1 MKSTR
6 LPFDEFCALR
16 FLLTIEGI
24 GPVKIN
30 HLQKTF
36 PSFLAILD
44 TPKNLLAKTS
54 GLHDTIISR
63 IFDSRHQLDKLH
75 KTIERELDALKQT
88 GASIITIWDDDY
100 PFLLRNIY
108 APPPILYVAGEIAAE
123 DENTIAVVGTRTPS
137 QYGKMQ
143 AEKISAQ
150 LSESGFTVVS
160 GLARGIDSI
169 AHLAALETGGK
180 TIAVIGSG
188 FGHIYPK
195 ENIPLAD
202 SIRKSGAVLTTHPY
216 FEKAVAM
223 NFPARNRIISGLSRG
238 TVIVES
244 GSKGGALQTASF
256 ALEQNREV
264 FAIPGNIGS
273 KQSEGTNNLI
283 KHGTAKLVQHAED
296 ILSELQPY
304 LPQRHAV
311 KKEVPK
317 VSLSLFE
324 EKIVTALGEET
335 LHIDTLANK
344 AGFSTQ
350 EALVHLLTLEFKGVI
365 RQLPGKMFV
374 AVQ

>member
-1 MKSTR
+1 MKPTR
-6 LPFDEFCALR
+6 LPFSELCALR

-30 HLQKTF
+30 NLQKVF
-36 PSFLAILD
+36 PSFQSILD
-44 TPKNLLAKTS
+44 APSQLLMKTG
-54 GLHDTIISR
+54 GLHETITRR
-63 IFDSRHQLDKLH
+63 IFENRNHLEELSR
-75 KTIERELDALKQT
+75 TIGKELEALKKT
-88 GASIITIWDDDY
+88 GATLITVWDDDY

-108 APPPILYVAGEIAAE
+108 APPPILYVAGEISAE
-123 DENTIAVVGTRTPS
+123 NDNTIAVVGTRTPS

-143 AEKISAQ
+143 AEKISSQ
-150 LSESGFTVVS
+150 LAESGFTVIS

-169 AHLAALETGGK
+169 AHQAAVQSGGK

-202 SIRKSGAVLTTHPY
+202 AIRKSGAVVTTHPY

-223 NFPARNRIISGLSRG
+223 NFPARNRVISGLSRG

-244 GSKGGALQTASF
+244 GIKGGALQTASF

-264 FAIPGNIGS
+264 FAIPGNLGS
-273 KQSEGTNNLI
+273 RQSEGTNALI
-283 KHGTAKLVQHAED
+283 KNGTAKLVQHADD
-296 ILSELQPY
+296 ILAELQTFP
-304 LPQRHAV
+304 LQKNIVP
-311 KKEVPK
+311 KEAPK

-324 EKIVTALGEET
+324 EKIVTALGDET
-335 LHIDTLANK
+335 LHIDTLASR

>member
-1 MKSTR
+1 MKPTQ
-6 LPFDEFCALR
+6 LPFDELCALR

-30 HLQKTF
+30 YLQKSF
-36 PSFLAILD
+36 PSFQSILNA
-44 TPKNLLAKTS
+44 PHNLLAKSS
-54 GLHDTIISR
+54 GLHESILQR
-63 IFDSRHQLDKLH
+63 IAEGKSQLDKLT

-88 GASIITIWDDDY
+88 GAVIITLWDDNY

-108 APPPILYVAGEIAAE
+108 APPPILYIAGEIPAE
-123 DENTIAVVGTRTPS
+123 GENNIAVVGTRTPS

-143 AEKISAQ
+143 AEKISTQ
-150 LSESGFTVVS
+150 LAESGFTIVS

-169 AHLAALETGGK
+169 AHQSAVQSGGK

-202 SIRKSGAVLTTHPY
+202 VIRKSGAVITTHSY

-273 KQSEGTNNLI
+273 KQSEGTNALI
-283 KHGTAKLVQHAED
+283 KNGTAKLVQDADD
-296 ILSELQPY
+296 ILTELQLT
-304 LPQRHAV
+304 LPQRSKV
-311 KKEVPK
+311 TKEIPK

-324 EKIVTALGEET
+324 EKIVSALGEET
-335 LHIDTLANK
+335 LHIDTLASR

-365 RQLPGKMFV
+365 RQLPGKMFI